1 MQFNKKTM
9 EAEMTGF
16 KPVTLEEV
24 EKIWGN
30 ANFGPSLNDRKM
42 DVVAG
47 ALLKWASGYSSGYT
61 AFSLLVELG
70 LMTEKK
76 RLTSR
81 GRRQLWAF
89 FGKISV

>member
-1 MQFNKKTM
+1 MIN
-9 EAEMTGF
+9 F

-30 ANFGPSLNDRKM
+30 ANFGPSLNNRKM

-47 ALLKWASGYSSGYT
+47 ALLKWASGSSSGYT
-61 AFSLLVELG
+61 AFSLLVDLG

-76 RLTSR
+76 HLTSR
-81 GRRQLWAF
+81 GRQQLWKF